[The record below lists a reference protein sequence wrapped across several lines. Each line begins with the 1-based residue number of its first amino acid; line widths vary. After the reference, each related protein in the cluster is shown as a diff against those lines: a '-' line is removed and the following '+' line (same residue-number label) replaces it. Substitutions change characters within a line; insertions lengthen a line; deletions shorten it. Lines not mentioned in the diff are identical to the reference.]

1 MKKKFPHRLRAF
13 SLIEVS
19 IVLIII
25 GLITTAVFKGQD
37 LIESA
42 RAQTTLE
49 ELHRLKLSVLMY
61 RDQYGQWPGNDA
73 KAHLRF
79 GSGVNSGD
87 GRGLIHGGECMQ
99 AWSHLKAAG
108 LVEQGEPLASK
119 LGGYIIFISNP
130 SSRYPGNWLALSMA
144 SDRLMAALTPKQAM
158 LLKSKAGESL
168 PEEGHFIVQ
177 SAPGQSLG
185 SCHNGHAFNL
195 QNKAPA
201 CIVLMKL
208 Q

>member
-1 MKKKFPHRLRAF
+1 MKKNFPHRLRAF

-42 RAQTTLE
+42 RAQATLE
-49 ELHRLKLSVLMY
+49 ELNRIKLSVLTY
-61 RDQYGQWPGNDA
+61 RDHYGQWPGNDT

-87 GRGLIHGGECMQ
+87 GRGLIHGAECMQ
-99 AWSHLKAAG
+99 AWAHLKAAG
-108 LVEQGEPLASK
+108 LVDSGEPPASK
-119 LGGYIIFISNP
+119 LGGYITFLSNP

-168 PEEGHFIVQ
+168 PEEGHLIVQ
-177 SAPGQSLG
+177 SAPGQSLAA
-185 SCHNGHAFNL
+185 CHNGQAFNL
-195 QNKAPA
+195 QNKAQA
-201 CIVLMKL
+201 CTILMKL